1 MNPSFDIQAWWNPF
15 EIEQDTGLKWTLG
28 SFELTLFRWEGEWL
42 LANERTTGEE
52 IEPGKWQVTPVTEP
66 PASHP
71 SLVRYVANQADT
83 TVRLIPRI
91 GDRSVVARPRM
102 PLSLLPGDKTKIY
115 VSSPAW
121 VEVTVGKK
129 AKHLCEWPVNRLSDT
144 WFGPDTLEGEAAYA
158 LKTQARVRL
167 AEIPRRTY
175 RIITPI
181 SVHNAGE
188 DSLMIDR
195 MNLPVPYLSVYRD
208 RDGSLWSEAV
218 TLTRGEA
225 SDLAAIDVARG
236 APKEI
241 EQAKQL
247 SKPRIAMEKN
257 FFVRA
262 FSGLLNPF

>member
-1 MNPSFDIQAWWNPF
+1 MNRSSEIRPWWSPF
-15 EIEQDTGLKWTLG
+15 EIDRDTGLKWTLG

-52 IEPGKWQVTPVTEP
+52 IEPGRWQVAPVAEP

-71 SLVRYVANQADT
+71 SLVRYVADEADGS
-83 TVRLIPRI
+83 VRLMPRV

-102 PLSLLPGDKTKIY
+102 PLHLLPGDEAKIY

-129 AKHLCEWPVNRLSDT
+129 AKHLCELPVNRLSDT
-144 WFGPDTLEGEAAYA
+144 WFGPNTLEGEAAYA

-175 RIITPI
+175 RIITAI
-181 SVHNAGE
+181 SVHNAGQ
-188 DSLMIDR
+188 DLLKIDR

-218 TLTRGEA
+218 ELTRSEGSEM
-225 SDLAAIDVARG
+225 AAIEVAPG
-236 APKEI
+236 APPEV
-241 EQAKQL
+241 EGAARL
-247 SKPRIAMEKN
+247 SEPRMVMEKN
-257 FFVRA
+257 FLVRA